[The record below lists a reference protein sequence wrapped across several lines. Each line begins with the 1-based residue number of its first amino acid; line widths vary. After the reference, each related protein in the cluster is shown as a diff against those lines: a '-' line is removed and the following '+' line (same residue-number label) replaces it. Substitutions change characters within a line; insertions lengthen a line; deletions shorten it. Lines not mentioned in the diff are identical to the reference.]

1 MTPSGSSRPLN
12 TRSLLEDNSQTNRQ
26 VLLLM
31 FWMAPSLSRLK
42 MTHAKHATVIPFLLC
57 VDNVMIKFFIMIN

>member
-12 TRSLLEDNSQTNRQ
+12 TRSMLEDSSQTNRQ

-31 FWMAPSLSRLK
+31 FWMAPSLSRL
-42 MTHAKHATVIPFLLC
+42 
-57 VDNVMIKFFIMIN
+57 NVLNFSYRIKFLVGSTINYVVF

>member
-31 FWMAPSLSRLK
+31 SWMAPSLSRLNFYCTK
-42 MTHAKHATVIPFLLC
+42 FLVGSTINFVIFYKA
-57 VDNVMIKFFIMIN
+57 DIA